1 MRRGHTAA
9 AAACAGVC
17 AALLA
22 TGCGGTRQD
31 AREPDK
37 TFDMRVLS
45 ATFPAKQALAKPAT
59 MRIVVSNTGE
69 HAVPNV
75 AVTVDAFNYA
85 SQVKELA
92 ANKRPVWAIE
102 QGPGSNAR
110 PPVES
115 QEVSQPGSGVTA
127 YVNTW
132 ALGPLAA
139 KQTRTFRW
147 VVMPVKAGTHVVHY
161 SVAAGLAGRS
171 RAQASK
177 GSLSGQFEVKIAA
190 KPPSRH
196 VNPNTGKVVPGPAP
210 PISSP

>member
-1 MRRGHTAA
+1 
-9 AAACAGVC
+9 
-17 AALLA
+17 
-22 TGCGGTRQD
+22 
-31 AREPDK
+31 
-37 TFDMRVLS
+37 
-45 ATFPAKQALAKPAT
+45 
-59 MRIVVSNTGE
+59 
-69 HAVPNV
+69 
-75 AVTVDAFNYA
+75 
-85 SQVKELA
+85 
-92 ANKRPVWAIE
+92 VWAIE